1 MQRFTFSQLA
11 RVALG
16 AAFVVLIGASAPKSG
31 VDLADLDPT
40 CKACDDFYQYATGGW
55 MKNHPLPPAYS
66 RLGSF
71 GVLADQNQDVLHG
84 ILDQSAAAHPAAG
97 SNEQKIGDYYAACM
111 DVAAIDA
118 AGLAPLA
125 PLFTAVAKVT
135 DVRSLAGPLAEL
147 ASEGVSGPFSFGAG
161 ADDHNAT
168 MTIAQLRQGGIG
180 MPDRDAYL
188 GDDARSQAIRSAYV
202 THVAQM
208 FGLLGDPPDVAAK
221 NAQTVLALETYLAR
235 NQLSRVAQRDPAA
248 TDHRM
253 TLAQLAALA
262 PNFDWAEYFR
272 ALGVAADA
280 PLNVAQPTFFKALSD
295 GLATANA
302 ADLRTY
308 LRWHVVHAY
317 ANSLGKA
324 FVDSDFAF
332 FSKTLRGTQ
341 EQQPRWKQCV
351 SATNGALSDA
361 LGQAYVEKTFP
372 PAAKARALAMVQN
385 VKLTLRDDI
394 ATLDWMTA
402 QTRERA
408 VAKLDAF
415 GLKIGYPDKWRDYSR
430 LPIGRASYPSNALA
444 VNRFR
449 FADTLVRVGKPV
461 DRARWGMTP
470 PTVNAS
476 YSPNNND
483 ITFPAGILQPPFY
496 DKDADMAVNYGGIGA
511 VIGHESTHGFDDEGR
526 KYDLN
531 GNLTDWWAPQ
541 DAADFTARANCVIKQ
556 YDALSPAPG
565 VAENGKLVE
574 GEAIAD
580 LGGITIA
587 YKAFEKWQAQ
597 NPRRTL
603 DGFSPE
609 QRFFLGF
616 ARIWAENQ
624 TPQNIALQ
632 AKTDVHAFGK
642 LRVNATVSNMPEFMA
657 AWQCPLGVAMVR
669 PPADRCRIW

>member
-1 MQRFTFSQLA
+1 MFQSLSHAFR
-11 RVALG
+11 G
-16 AAFVVLIGASAPKSG
+16 AAAAALFILCAAASPPSG
-31 VDLADLDPT
+31 IDKADLDPT
-40 CKACDDFYQYATGGW
+40 CKPCDDFYQYATGGW

-66 RLGSF
+66 RLGAF
-71 GVLADQNQDVLHG
+71 GTLSDRNQDVLHG
-84 ILDQSAAAHPAAG
+84 ILDQAAAAHAASG
-97 SNEQKIGDYYAACM
+97 SNEQKIGDYYAACT
-111 DVAAIDA
+111 DTTAIDA
-118 AGLAPLA
+118 AGAAPLA
-125 PLFTAVAKVT
+125 PLFAAIAKIGE
-135 DVRSLAGPLAEL
+135 VRSLAAPLAEL
-147 ASEGVSGPFSFGAG
+147 ASDGVAGPFSFGAG
-161 ADDHNAT
+161 ADVHNAT
-168 MTIAQLRQGGIG
+168 LTIAQLRQGGIG
-180 MPDRDAYL
+180 IPDRDTYL
-188 GDDARSQAIRSAYV
+188 GGDARSQAIRAAYV
-202 THVAQM
+202 AHVAQV
-208 FGLLGDPPDVAAK
+208 FALLADPPDVAAK
-221 NAQTVLALETYLAR
+221 NAQTVLTMETYLAR

-248 TDHRM
+248 TDHGM
-253 TLAQLAALA
+253 SLAQLIALA
-262 PNFDWAEYFR
+262 PNFDWAAYFR
-272 ALGVAADA
+272 TLGVAPDA
-280 PLNVAQPTFFKALSD
+280 PLNVAQPNFFKAFSD
-295 GLATANA
+295 GLATTTA

-308 LRWHVVHAY
+308 LRWHAVHAY
-317 ANSLGKA
+317 VNSLGKP

-332 FSKTLRGTQ
+332 YSKTLRGTQ

-351 SATNGALSDA
+351 TAANSALGDA
-361 LGQAYVEKTFP
+361 LGQAYVERTFS
-372 PAAKARALAMVQN
+372 PAAKARALAIVQN
-385 VKLTLRDDI
+385 IKQTLRDDI
-394 ATLDWMTA
+394 ATLDWMTP

-415 GLKIGYPDKWRDYSR
+415 GLKIGYPEKWRDYATLPVSR
-430 LPIGRASYPSNALA
+430 SSYLTNAIA

-449 FADTLVRVGKPV
+449 FADALARVGKPV

-476 YSPNNND
+476 YNPSSND

-496 DKDADMAVNYGGIGA
+496 DSEADMAANYGGIGA

-526 KYDLN
+526 KFDLN

-541 DAADFTARANCVIKQ
+541 DAGDFTARADCVVKQ

-580 LGGITIA
+580 LGGLAIA
-587 YKAFEKWQAQ
+587 YKAFEKWQTQ

-603 DGFSPE
+603 DGFTPE

-657 AWQCPLGVAMVR
+657 AWQCPLGAAMVR